1 MIEVI
6 RHAFGFCGEGH
17 PSLLCMLGIGPILL
31 AFKTYI
37 LAIGSMI
44 SSSIKLGLKQA
55 YRFLHHTQKQ
65 F

>member
-1 MIEVI
+1 MVEII
-6 RHAFGFCGEGH
+6 KHTFGFCGEGH
-17 PSLLCMLGIGPILL
+17 PSLICMLGIGPIFL

-55 YRFLHHTQKQ
+55 CRFLYHNQKQ